1 MPGERRQ
8 RNSSRGL
15 LFLSLFCYSHQLT
28 WKISNCWNLITKKN
42 YLLFYSEYLCDY
54 LENVKVLY
62 QIESL
67 VRQKTVYIYMLV
79 FPQSFFRKET
89 LQCVKIHNIYIIY
102 AYVCIYIYI
111 IVIIIIIFMC
121 IPRKPWN
128 ISCCLVG

>member
-1 MPGERRQ
+1 M
-8 RNSSRGL
+8 
-15 LFLSLFCYSHQLT
+15 
-28 WKISNCWNLITKKN
+28 ITKKN

-128 ISCCLVG
+128 ILLFGRVKIEFRFFFLLFGCLMANPIPLLKVEPHKNFLTQHI